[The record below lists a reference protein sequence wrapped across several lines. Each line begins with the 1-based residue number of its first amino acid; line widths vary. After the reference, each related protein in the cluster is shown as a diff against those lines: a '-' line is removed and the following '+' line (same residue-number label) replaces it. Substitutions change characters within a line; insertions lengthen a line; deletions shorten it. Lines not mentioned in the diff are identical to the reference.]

1 MTFLLQISDRSTKCR
16 QLTFAVSILLFKVP
30 CRDSLVI
37 IHMHFILFLFKN
49 VDLVLYFQRRLN
61 KGLIMIRSLICILIH
76 WVFIGKLLDVRLCCS
91 KQLRWK
97 RHGPSP
103 GRSYSPD
110 KRETKQFNGRS
121 PRPCFWQEGPCG
133 LGWRNAL
140 VETCTPVSI
149 SMSGHTSGSLL
160 HHAWL
165 SWQKNWPVFA
175 VSILRLFL
183 EKVFRTHSWDQMKYY
198 LPWR

>member
-61 KGLIMIRSLICILIH
+61 KGLIMIHSLICTLIH

-103 GRSYSPD
+103 GGSYSPD

-121 PRPCFWQEGPCG
+121 PRPCFWQGRPLWPG
-133 LGWRNAL
+133 LEECLGRDL
-140 VETCTPVSI
+140 
-149 SMSGHTSGSLL
+149 HTSEHFYVGTYFWKSTSACLTQL
-160 HHAWL
+160 AEELTSVCCEHSQVI
-165 SWQKNWPVFA
+165 SWKG
-175 VSILRLFL
+175 I
-183 EKVFRTHSWDQMKYY
+183 
-198 LPWR
+198 